1 MRGETERGRGRE
13 KGKSLFFLV
22 ERMKK
27 RQIVGAETYRH
38 LYLTPRT
45 RKDRRKHFVT
55 QWESETSETDWS
67 WGHSLPDMEVKP
79 MQSAPVQL
87 GK

>member
-1 MRGETERGRGRE
+1 VRGETERGRGRE

-55 QWESETSETDWS
+55 QWESER
-67 WGHSLPDMEVKP
+67 VKRIGAGGTASP
-79 MQSAPVQL
+79 IW
-87 GK
+87 K